1 MQDVFLIYNGCC
13 FYEIVI
19 LSYFLNFSHCELC
32 FCSPDG
38 KAVQAMEGFTV
49 NANVSLEG
57 LSKADIR
64 SFIVPGGKIFEID
77 TQAVHACLRE
87 LRRRDTLIAG
97 ICAGV
102 DVLDH
107 AGVLRGV
114 RSTHSKDEDCVADGN
129 VITARAN
136 AYVDFAVE
144 TAKKLGLFESDADLQ
159 ETLGFWKHYKR
170 VQ

>member
-1 MQDVFLIYNGCC
+1 MKDIFLIYNGCC

-19 LSYFLNFSHCELC
+19 LSYFLNYSHCEIC

-38 KAVQAMEGFTV
+38 KPVQAMEGFTV
-49 NANVSLEG
+49 NVGIAL
-57 LSKADIR
+57 ADIDAKTVR
-64 SFIVPGGKIFEID
+64 SFIVPGGRILEID

-87 LRRRDTLIAG
+87 LRQQNVLLAA
-97 ICAGV
+97 ICVGV

-107 AGVLRGV
+107 AGVLRSN
-114 RSTHSKDEDCVADGN
+114 RSTHSEDEDFVVDGN

-136 AYVDFAVE
+136 AYVDFTVE

-159 ETLGFWKHYKR
+159 ETIGFWKHYKR